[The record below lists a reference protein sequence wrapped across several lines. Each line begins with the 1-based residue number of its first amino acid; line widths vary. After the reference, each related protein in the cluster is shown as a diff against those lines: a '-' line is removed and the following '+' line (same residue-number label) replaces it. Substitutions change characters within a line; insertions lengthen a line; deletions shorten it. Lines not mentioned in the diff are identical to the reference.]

1 MIRRRIEHKARQWVP
16 SAMPF
21 FLFGFSYYVVSP
33 FFVFKYLS
41 ESSDLLDVAG
51 RYINPAY
58 FDFGYFIDAVVI
70 LVSFM
75 VGYFLAKSVI
85 NTRSSALDYGSY
97 QSNYPKLLAVGFF
110 VLIVY
115 FSLLA
120 NASGAGFFTGYSSY
134 NIAVLGPFSTCVFM
148 CSWFVNYFSNKNI
161 SILFFSF
168 FAFCSVLL
176 LGWGSRMF
184 FVLGFTAL
192 ILGFVSKNKHILKS
206 VWLYSFIIGAGLLMI
221 MVGVLREGGGKLSS
235 DILVSVFFAEPL
247 FTSVTGSLYL
257 ESLGSRPVYG
267 VPYDVFASIIHAIP
281 SVIYP
286 DKMQLIN
293 EITRN
298 ENVVSP
304 FGAKALLVNL
314 YSNFGMFYPLF
325 VALIG
330 FYYGFLNRRAQNS
343 IFYRATYFSVL
354 PIILL
359 LFFRE
364 NLTTVLKV
372 MFFNG
377 LLVPLL
383 VSLMLLGLSPRT
395 IAEIR
400 ARIHHKSATDD
411 SISEN
416 QRATTN
422 LY

>member
-1 MIRRRIEHKARQWVP
+1 MILPSSRRRKKHWVP

-21 FLFGFSYYVVSP
+21 FLFGFIYYIVSP
-33 FFVFKYLS
+33 FFVYKYLAT
-41 ESSDLLDVAG
+41 SSNLLEVAEK
-51 RYINPAY
+51 YIDPAY
-58 FDFGYFIDAVVI
+58 FDFSYFLDAVVM
-70 LVSFM
+70 LVSFL
-75 VGYFLAKSVI
+75 VGYGLARSVI
-85 NTRSSALDYGSY
+85 NTRASALDYGSY
-97 QSNYPKLLAVGFF
+97 QSNYPLLLAAVFF
-110 VLIVY
+110 VLVMY

-134 NIAVLGPFSTCVFM
+134 NISVLGPFSTCVFM
-148 CSWFVNYFSNKNI
+148 CSWFVNYFSNRNI

-168 FAFCSVLL
+168 FVFCSALL

-184 FVLGFTAL
+184 FVLSLTAL
-192 ILGFVSKNKHILKS
+192 ILGFVSKNRHILKS
-206 VWLYSFIIGAGLLMI
+206 IWLYGFIVGAGLLMVI
-221 MVGVLREGGGKLSS
+221 VGVLREGGGEFSS

-257 ESLGSRPVYG
+257 ESLGGRPVYG
-267 VPYDVFASIIHAIP
+267 VPYDVFASFIHAIP
-281 SVIYP
+281 SAVYP
-286 DKMQLIN
+286 DKMQIIN

-325 VALIG
+325 IALMG

-343 IFYRATYFSVL
+343 VFYRATYFSVL

-383 VSLMLLGLSPRT
+383 VSLVLLGSSPRT

-400 ARIHHKSATDD
+400 RRIRRDSTAGD
-411 SISEN
+411 SIPESYH
-416 QRATTN
+416 ATTN
-422 LY
+422 RP